1 MEKKELRLAMQEQ
14 LKQFTY
20 KQYEIFSNEI
30 QQQFLASSFV
40 KDAHVIALTISMFPE
55 VETRT
60 LIERLWA
67 LGKSVAVPKCRPSTK
82 EMDFYIIHSFE
93 QLETVYMNLLEPIQ
107 EQTTYV
113 DPKAID
119 LLVVPGIVYD
129 RTGYRIG
136 YGGGY
141 YDRYLTLCGAKT
153 ISFCFEQQIV
163 AKVPK
168 NSYDY
173 PIDGLL
179 TERRFIPC
187 KQIRKEENY
196 G

>member
-1 MEKKELRLAMQEQ
+1 MEKKALRTAVQEQ
-14 LKQFTY
+14 LKQLTY
-20 KQYEIFSNEI
+20 KQYDVFSNEI
-30 QQQFLASSFV
+30 QQQFLSSSFV
-40 KDAHVIALTISMFPE
+40 REANVIGMTISMFPE
-55 VETRT
+55 VETRS
-60 LIERLWA
+60 LIEQLWA
-67 LGKSVAVPKCRPSTK
+67 LGKSVAVPKCRPATS

-93 QLETVYMNLLEPIQ
+93 QLETVYMNLLEPIPQ
-107 EQTTYV
+107 EATYV
-113 DPKAID
+113 EPTAID
-119 LLVVPGIVYD
+119 LVVVPGIVYD
-129 RTGYRIG
+129 QTGYRIG

-141 YDRYLTLCGAKT
+141 YDRFLPLCHAKT